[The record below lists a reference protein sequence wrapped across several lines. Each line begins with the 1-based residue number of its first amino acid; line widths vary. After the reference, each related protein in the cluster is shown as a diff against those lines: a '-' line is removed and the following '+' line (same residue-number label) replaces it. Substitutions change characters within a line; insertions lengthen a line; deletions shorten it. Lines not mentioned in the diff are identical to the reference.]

1 MIEFFIG
8 LAIGAFFGVMIM
20 ALIIAGG
27 KDD

>member
-8 LAIGAFFGVMIM
+8 LVIGAFFGVMIM

>member
-1 MIEFFIG
+1 MIEFFTG